1 MLCPQASLLLPGRAD
16 CLPALVRP
24 HSPPASRHCDRRNPG
39 EDRRLRVSGSGTQ
52 SADMGMGPGSWI
64 REGIMRLNL
73 NATQGEHSSWGHKS
87 QLGIA
92 SEMLADLWEKK
103 KDPSF

>member
-1 MLCPQASLLLPGRAD
+1 M
-16 CLPALVRP
+16 
-24 HSPPASRHCDRRNPG
+24 
-39 EDRRLRVSGSGTQ
+39 SGSGTQ

-103 KDPSF
+103 RPELLKTLRLPLVPCEPPGLPLGLFPGTNLENQAPN